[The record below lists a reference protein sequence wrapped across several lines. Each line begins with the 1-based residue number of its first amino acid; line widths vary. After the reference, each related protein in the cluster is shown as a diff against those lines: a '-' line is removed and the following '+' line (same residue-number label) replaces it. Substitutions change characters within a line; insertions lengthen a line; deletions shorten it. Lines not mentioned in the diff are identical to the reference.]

1 MVAWCAGGEV
11 GKLCRMVTI
20 MTYLEFH
27 LIFNLPLSLLLL
39 FLVRNRITAG
49 HWKWIGLV
57 CLIVLAF
64 TFPWDSWAVGRGIWG
79 FGEGRVLFRIG
90 NLPFEEV
97 LFFLLETLVVSLL
110 VILFLPKKR
119 ERGG

>member
-1 MVAWCAGGEV
+1 
-11 GKLCRMVTI
+11 MVTI

-79 FGEGRVLFRIG
+79 FGEGRVLFRIW
-90 NLPFEEV
+90 NLPFE
-97 LFFLLETLVVSLL
+97 
-110 VILFLPKKR
+110 
-119 ERGG
+119 